1 MIKHSYNI
9 FLKLSV
15 AWQCTMFR
23 NLFSLCYC
31 CKHFVNSLSL
41 HAIIFTAITSVLTI
55 LLASDMRLSVGLE
68 SLLMSVCWS
77 LWGTVAGVTVMSRSV
92 HLSDQGRKL
101 WESFPIGY
109 LSDSIF
115 LLEEMDSID
124 KEIINLK
131 ASLITKIIKMSAAWS
146 ILLGILCRRYDI
158 SISCPLSR
166 LQIGKNLQT
175 IISTWND
182 TPLEND

>member
-1 MIKHSYNI
+1 
-9 FLKLSV
+9 
-15 AWQCTMFR
+15 
-23 NLFSLCYC
+23 
-31 CKHFVNSLSL
+31 
-41 HAIIFTAITSVLTI
+41 
-55 LLASDMRLSVGLE
+55 
-68 SLLMSVCWS
+68 
-77 LWGTVAGVTVMSRSV
+77 
-92 HLSDQGRKL
+92 
-101 WESFPIGY
+101 
-109 LSDSIF
+109 
-115 LLEEMDSID
+115 MDSID